1 MRETGWG
8 RLAVRDAHVHFFS
21 HRFFGLLTGGDPAE
35 ATAKLGWETP
45 PEAPEG
51 LAERWI
57 GEMDRQGV
65 DAAALIA
72 SLPGMKSRWAGRSSG
87 RRSGF
92 TGGFW

>member
-57 GEMDRQGV
+57 GEMQGQPH
-65 DAAALIA
+65 DQ
-72 SLPGMKSRWAGRSSG
+72 
-87 RRSGF
+87 
-92 TGGFW
+92 TGGDENEQKQGRAFHGRWL